1 MTVNKMHP
9 FRLLFLVV
17 AVLLA
22 GVQAA
27 AAASLDTAVARFTDT
42 QDGRAAYVRAVE
54 THFGAANDGGA
65 GEARVLRLLAPLTEA
80 AKMERPLVVVT
91 ARDDVNAY
99 ALPGMIVVH
108 RGLLALVTDD
118 GELSVLLAH
127 ELGHLAQGHPVRGI
141 RRSMRAQYFARRAAK
156 AKEPGDGANDFV
168 QAALHADVGL
178 HEERKATNGR
188 QRSCRAR
195 ASRPPS
201 PSVSGITSPPPA
213 SPTNRARIH
222 RMRNG
227 SGYTGMH
234 GRNKGTIRNNA
245 IKNTAAVFP
254 AAAAFFMFNF
264 HPRAGRPIRT
274 CGSTGTSRGD
284 RRARGAAGGC
294 LRRSAS

>member
-27 AAASLDTAVARFTDT
+27 AAASLDDAVWRYTET
-42 QDGRAAYVRAVE
+42 QDGRTVYVRAVE
-54 THFGAANDGGA
+54 TRFGAVNDDGA
-65 GEARVLRLLAPLTEA
+65 GRARVERLLVPLVQA
-80 AKMERPLVVVT
+80 AQMESPIVVVT

-108 RGLLALVTDD
+108 RGLLALVPDD

-156 AKEPGDGANDFV
+156 AKNLDDGANDFV

-178 HEERKATNGR
+178 HEERKADEW
-188 QRSCRAR
+188 
-195 ASRPPS
+195 
-201 PSVSGITSPPPA
+201 
-213 SPTNRARIH
+213 
-222 RMRNG
+222 
-227 SGYTGMH
+227 
-234 GRNKGTIRNNA
+234 
-245 IKNTAAVFP
+245 AATLL
-254 AAAAFFMFNF
+254 
-264 HPRAGRPIRT
+264 PRAGIAPAVAVGLWDHLASAGIP
-274 CGSTGTSRGD
+274 D
-284 RRARGAAGGC
+284 DPRAHPSYEERKRIYEDAMKEQKND
-294 LRRSAS
+294 S

>member
-27 AAASLDTAVARFTDT
+27 AAASLHTAVARFTDT

-156 AKEPGDGANDFV
+156 AKNLDDGANDFV

-178 HEERKATNGR
+178 HEERKADEW
-188 QRSCRAR
+188 
-195 ASRPPS
+195 
-201 PSVSGITSPPPA
+201 
-213 SPTNRARIH
+213 
-222 RMRNG
+222 
-227 SGYTGMH
+227 
-234 GRNKGTIRNNA
+234 
-245 IKNTAAVFP
+245 
-254 AAAAFFMFNF
+254 AAALL
-264 HPRAGRPIRT
+264 PRAGITPAVAV
-274 CGSTGTSRGD
+274 GLWD
-284 RRARGAAGGC
+284 HLA
-294 LRRSAS
+294 SASIPDEPRAHPSYEERKRIYGNARKEQRNDP